1 MFPMFNPVG
10 RPDRA
15 APVQNGSSSG
25 VSAVKGSNTTAPRDS
40 LSSLAKKVPFIR
52 WVVDLFSRL
61 IHWVKYHVLFLIFDE
76 AEEVLNK
83 SIKQIDKY
91 HDLFYSLATAETD
104 AGRNTL
110 KTAFKKLSS
119 DDQKLLKETLLDVLR
134 ADSPGLTEEQLQAQF
149 KQVLADPFIKFDHDL
164 PEDEQKIAPFGRA
177 IGQASIDLSKRK

>member
-1 MFPMFNPVG
+1 MFNPVG

-15 APVQNGSSSG
+15 APVQSESTGG
-25 VSAVKGSNTTAPRDS
+25 ASAVKKSNAPASKDC

-52 WVVDLFSRL
+52 WAVDLFSRL

-76 AEEVLNK
+76 TEEALNK

-91 HDLFYSLATAETD
+91 HDLFYSLATAETE

-119 DDQKLLKETLLDVLR
+119 DVQKLLKETLLDVLR
-134 ADSPGLTEEQLQAQF
+134 ADSPALSEEQLQAQF
-149 KQVLADPFIKFDHDL
+149 KQVLIDPFIKFDHDL
-164 PEDEQKIAPFGRA
+164 PEEEQKIAPFGRA
-177 IGQASIDLSKRK
+177 IGQASLDLAKRK